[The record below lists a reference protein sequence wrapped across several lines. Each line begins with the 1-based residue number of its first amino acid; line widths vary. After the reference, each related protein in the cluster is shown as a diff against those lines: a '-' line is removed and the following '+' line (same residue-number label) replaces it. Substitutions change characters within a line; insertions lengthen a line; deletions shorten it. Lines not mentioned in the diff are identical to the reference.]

1 MKQTYLFVVATL
13 WVLLGLGNVAN
24 TFAAGRPFI
33 TKWEG
38 KKGEALKIPIFG
50 EYKLVIKNDKGSVVK
65 LEESTKMEDLNAP
78 YSFTPELDGVYTV
91 EAGPEGVKFMRMVG
105 NWNNGRWEFNCSN
118 KQLLEVVQFGTVA
131 WTSMSHTFSGCIQMT
146 FAANIDVPDLSKVT
160 NMEAMFSG
168 CTSFNQPL
176 NEWNVGKVT
185 NMEAMFSSCSSFNQP
200 LDKWDVSEVARMGGM
215 FYNCTSFN
223 QPLDKWNVSKV
234 TGMWKMFQ
242 GCSSF
247 NQPLDKWDVSKVTG
261 MNEMFRDCTSF
272 NQLLDKWDVSKVTD
286 MESMFSGCT
295 SFNKS
300 LNEWKVGEV
309 TDMAGMFRGCT
320 SFNQPLD
327 KWDVS
332 KVTGMRDMFSGC
344 TSFNQPLDRWD
355 VSKVTSMGYM
365 FAGCTSFNQPLSEW
379 NVGEVTNMDHMFSDC
394 RAFNQS
400 LSKWN
405 VSKVEDMERLFSNC
419 VSLNQPM
426 GNWTF
431 SNEIRYT
438 GGMFGGCKSFNQ
450 PLDGWKIRR
459 GIGDLDETAMSPSN
473 YSKTLVAWAAQAD
486 VAENVS
492 FGENVRGLIYNDE
505 GKVARAK
512 LIDKGWSFSGDIYQ
526 GSGVAIT
533 PRYLN
538 LVVGKEWTLPLEK
551 WGVEASEQVTLESSK
566 EGVLSWEMATDGKSV
581 RITGLKDGQ
590 TNLTAT
596 IAAKDGG
603 HEAYTSQCTVSVYTP
618 VESITISPSRKTLK
632 VGESFTLVATVLPE
646 NATNKELSWDA
657 EGIAV
662 NYAGGITAVRPGVYT
677 ITVRSRE
684 NGSLVV
690 GTCEVKVVENEVEE
704 EVTSLALSLAK
715 VTLTVGETLVF
726 QAKVTPASAA
736 AKGVT
741 WFSSDSEVASV
752 ENGTVTAKKPGK
764 CTITLKSKVK
774 GSTIEEKCEITVEAK
789 SNNGGGGTPGGSGEG
804 GGSWKPQTQAVEDVA
819 LGTLS
824 VMPNPFT
831 SQLRLAN
838 PAGVVARYEL
848 VNAAGDVLC
857 AGTLEG
863 NEVVVDTEGLSA
875 GLYLVR
881 FTGENHA
888 ERTLRVIKY

>member
-1 MKQTYLFVVATL
+1 M
-13 WVLLGLGNVAN
+13 LLGLGNVAN

-50 EYKLVIKNDKGSVVK
+50 EYKLVIKNDKGAVVK

-105 NWNNGRWEFNCSN
+105 NWNDGRWESNCSDE
-118 KQLLEVVQFGTVA
+118 QLLEVVQFGTVA
-131 WTSMSHTFSGCIQMT
+131 WTSMYRTFSGCIQMT

-160 NMEAMFSG
+160 DMDGMFSG

-176 NEWNVGKVT
+176 DKWDVSKVT
-185 NMEAMFSSCSSFNQP
+185 DMEWMFSGCTSFNQP
-200 LDKWDVSEVARMGGM
+200 LDKWNVGEVTNMGGM
-215 FYNCTSFN
+215 FSGCTSFN

-327 KWDVS
+327 RWDVS
-332 KVTGMRDMFSGC
+332 KVTGMRNMFSGC

-365 FAGCTSFNQPLSEW
+365 FAGCTSFNQPLNEW
-379 NVGEVTNMDHMFSDC
+379 NVGEVTDMDHLFSDC

-405 VSKVEDMERLFSNC
+405 VSKVEDMDRLFSNC

-459 GIGDLDETAMSPSN
+459 HIGDLDETAMSPSN

-492 FGENVRGLIYNDE
+492 FDNNVQGLIYNDE
-505 GKVARAK
+505 GKAARAK

-526 GSGVAIT
+526 GSGVALT
-533 PRYLN
+533 PRNLN
-538 LVVGKEWTLPLEK
+538 LIVGKEWTLSLEK
-551 WGVEASEQVTLESSK
+551 WGVEASEQVTLESSE

-646 NATNKELSWDA
+646 NATHKGVEWGAD
-657 EGIAV
+657 GIAV
-662 NYAGGITAVRPGVYT
+662 NYAGGVTAVRSGVYT

-741 WFSSDSEVASV
+741 WFSSDGEVASV
-752 ENGTVTAKKPGK
+752 ENGMVTAKKPGK
-764 CTITLKSKVK
+764 CTITLKSNVK

-789 SNNGGGGTPGGSGEG
+789 SNNGGGTPGGSGEG

-881 FTGENHA
+881 FTGENRA

>member
-105 NWNNGRWEFNCSN
+105 NWNDGRWEFNCSN
-118 KQLLEVVQFGTVA
+118 EQLLEVVQFGTVA
-131 WTSMSHTFSGCIQMT
+131 WTSMYRTFSGCIQMT

-160 NMEAMFSG
+160 NMELMFAG
-168 CTSFNQPL
+168 CTSFNQTL
-176 NEWNVGKVT
+176 NKWNVGEVT
-185 NMEAMFSSCSSFNQP
+185 NMSWMFQ
-200 LDKWDVSEVARMGGM
+200 G
-215 FYNCTSFN
+215 CTSFN
-223 QPLDKWNVSKV
+223 QSLDTWDVSKV
-234 TGMWKMFQ
+234 TGMMEMFR
-242 GCSSF
+242 GCTSF
-247 NQPLDKWDVSKVTG
+247 NQPLDKWDVSKVTSMG
-261 MNEMFRDCTSF
+261 G
-272 NQLLDKWDVSKVTD
+272 
-286 MESMFSGCT
+286 MFSGCT
-295 SFNKS
+295 SFNKP

-327 KWDVS
+327 KWNVS

-365 FAGCTSFNQPLSEW
+365 FAGCISFNQPLNEW
-379 NVGEVTNMDHMFSDC
+379 NVGEVTNMDHLFSDC

-438 GGMFGGCKSFNQ
+438 GGMFGGCKSLNQ

-459 GIGDLDETAMSPSN
+459 HIGDLDETAMSPSN

-526 GSGVAIT
+526 GSGVALT
-533 PRYLN
+533 PRNLN
-538 LVVGKEWTLPLEK
+538 LIVGKEWTLSLEK
-551 WGVEASEQVTLESSK
+551 WGVEASEQVTLESSE

-596 IAAKDGG
+596 IAAKEGG

-646 NATNKELSWDA
+646 NATHKGVNWGA

-662 NYAGGITAVRPGVYT
+662 NYAGGVTAVRPGVYT

-789 SNNGGGGTPGGSGEG
+789 SNNGGGGTPGGSGNG
-804 GGSWKPQTQAVEDVA
+804 GGSWIPQTQAVEDVA
-819 LGTLS
+819 LATLS

-881 FTGENHA
+881 FTGENRA

>member
-105 NWNNGRWEFNCSN
+105 NWNDGRWVSTCSN
-118 KQLLEVVQFGTVA
+118 EQLLEVVQFGTVA
-131 WTSMSHTFSGCIQMT
+131 WTSMYRTFSGCIQMT

-160 NMEAMFSG
+160 DMDRMFSGCTSFNQPLDKWDVSKVTEMDEMFSG

-176 NEWNVGKVT
+176 NEWNVG
-185 NMEAMFSSCSSFNQP
+185 
-200 LDKWDVSEVARMGGM
+200 
-215 FYNCTSFN
+215 
-223 QPLDKWNVSKV
+223 
-234 TGMWKMFQ
+234 
-242 GCSSF
+242 
-247 NQPLDKWDVSKVTG
+247 
-261 MNEMFRDCTSF
+261 
-272 NQLLDKWDVSKVTD
+272 
-286 MESMFSGCT
+286 
-295 SFNKS
+295 
-300 LNEWKVGEV
+300 
-309 TDMAGMFRGCT
+309 
-320 SFNQPLD
+320 
-327 KWDVS
+327 
-332 KVTGMRDMFSGC
+332 
-344 TSFNQPLDRWD
+344 
-355 VSKVTSMGYM
+355 
-365 FAGCTSFNQPLSEW
+365 
-379 NVGEVTNMDHMFSDC
+379 EVTNMDHMFVNC

-400 LSKWN
+400 LSKWD
-405 VSKVEDMERLFSNC
+405 VSKVEDMDQLFLNC

-459 GIGDLDETAMSPSN
+459 HIGDLDETAMSPSN

-526 GSGVAIT
+526 GSGVALT
-533 PRYLN
+533 PRNLN
-538 LVVGKEWTLPLEK
+538 LIVGKEWTLSLEK
-551 WGVEASEQVTLESSK
+551 WGVEASEQVTLESSE

-646 NATNKELSWDA
+646 NATHKGVNWGA

-662 NYAGGITAVRPGVYT
+662 NYAGGVTAVRPGVYT

-789 SNNGGGGTPGGSGEG
+789 SNNGGGSTPGGSGEG

-881 FTGENHA
+881 FTGENGA

>member
-50 EYKLVIKNDKGSVVK
+50 EYKLVIKNDKGAVVK

-105 NWNNGRWEFNCSN
+105 NWNDGRWVSTCSN
-118 KQLLEVVQFGTVA
+118 EQLLEVVQFGTVA
-131 WTSMSHTFSGCIQMT
+131 WTSMYRTFSGCIQMT

-160 NMEAMFSG
+160 NME
-168 CTSFNQPL
+168 L
-176 NEWNVGKVT
+176 
-185 NMEAMFSSCSSFNQP
+185 
-200 LDKWDVSEVARMGGM
+200 
-215 FYNCTSFN
+215 
-223 QPLDKWNVSKV
+223 
-234 TGMWKMFQ
+234 
-242 GCSSF
+242 
-247 NQPLDKWDVSKVTG
+247 
-261 MNEMFRDCTSF
+261 
-272 NQLLDKWDVSKVTD
+272 
-286 MESMFSGCT
+286 
-295 SFNKS
+295 
-300 LNEWKVGEV
+300 
-309 TDMAGMFRGCT
+309 
-320 SFNQPLD
+320 
-327 KWDVS
+327 
-332 KVTGMRDMFSGC
+332 
-344 TSFNQPLDRWD
+344 
-355 VSKVTSMGYM
+355 M
-365 FAGCTSFNQPLSEW
+365 FAGCTSFNQPLNEW

-459 GIGDLDETAMSPSN
+459 HIGDLDETAMSPSN

-492 FGENVRGLIYNDE
+492 FDNNVQGLIYNDE
-505 GKVARAK
+505 GKAARAK

-526 GSGVAIT
+526 GSGVALT
-533 PRYLN
+533 PRNLN
-538 LVVGKEWTLPLEK
+538 LIVGKEWTLSLEK

-646 NATNKELSWDA
+646 NATHKVVEWDA
-657 EGIAV
+657 DGIAV
-662 NYAGGITAVRPGVYT
+662 NYAGGVTAVHPGLY
-677 ITVRSRE
+677 IIKCKSRE

-789 SNNGGGGTPGGSGEG
+789 SNNGGGSTPGGSGEG

-881 FTGENHA
+881 FTGENRA

>member
-50 EYKLVIKNDKGSVVK
+50 EYKLVIKNDKGAVVK

-105 NWNNGRWEFNCSN
+105 NWNDGRWVSTCSN
-118 KQLLEVVQFGTVA
+118 EQLLEVVQFGTVA
-131 WTSMSHTFSGCIQMT
+131 WTSMYRTFSGCIQMT

-160 NMEAMFSG
+160 NMESMFSG
-168 CTSFNQPL
+168 CTSFNKPL

-185 NMEAMFSSCSSFNQP
+185 NMES
-200 LDKWDVSEVARMGGM
+200 
-215 FYNCTSFN
+215 
-223 QPLDKWNVSKV
+223 
-234 TGMWKMFQ
+234 MFQ
-242 GCSSF
+242 VCTSF
-247 NQPLDKWDVSKVTG
+247 NQPLDKWDVSKVTS
-261 MNEMFRDCTSF
+261 MDEMFRDCTSF
-272 NQLLDKWDVSKVTD
+272 NQPLDKWDVSKVT
-286 MESMFSGCT
+286 SMNEMFYGCT
-295 SFNKS
+295 SFNQP

-309 TDMAGMFRGCT
+309 TGMRYMFAGCT

-332 KVTGMRDMFSGC
+332 KVTGMVEMFRGCTSFNQSLDKWDVSKVTSMGGMFQGC

-365 FAGCTSFNQPLSEW
+365 FAGCTSFNQPLNEW
-379 NVGEVTNMDHMFSDC
+379 NVGEVTNMDHLFSDC

-400 LSKWN
+400 LSKWD
-405 VSKVEDMERLFSNC
+405 VSKVEDMDRLFSNC

-431 SNEIRYT
+431 SDKIRYT
-438 GGMFGGCKSFNQ
+438 SGMFGGCKSFNQ

-492 FGENVRGLIYNDE
+492 FDNNVQGLIYNDE

-526 GSGVAIT
+526 GSGVALT
-533 PRYLN
+533 PRN
-538 LVVGKEWTLPLEK
+538 LSLIVGKEWTLPLEK

-646 NATNKELSWDA
+646 NATHKGVEWGAD
-657 EGIAV
+657 GIAV
-662 NYAGGITAVRPGVYT
+662 NYAGGVTAVHPGLY
-677 ITVRSRE
+677 IIKCKSRE

-774 GSTIEEKCEITVEAK
+774 ESTIEEKCEITVEAK
-789 SNNGGGGTPGGSGEG
+789 SNNGGGTPGGSGEG
-804 GGSWKPQTQAVEDVA
+804 GGSWIPQTQAVEDVA
-819 LGTLS
+819 LATLS

-881 FTGENHA
+881 FTGENRA